1 VKIFSCLKKGS
12 DLRILC
18 KKKKIKQYN
27 FQLKSGDFCF
37 HLRCAIY
44 FCISVEEEVIC
55 TTSYESHTFFHES
68 AV

>member
-1 VKIFSCLKKGS
+1 M
-12 DLRILC
+12 
-18 KKKKIKQYN
+18 
-27 FQLKSGDFCF
+27 SGDFCF